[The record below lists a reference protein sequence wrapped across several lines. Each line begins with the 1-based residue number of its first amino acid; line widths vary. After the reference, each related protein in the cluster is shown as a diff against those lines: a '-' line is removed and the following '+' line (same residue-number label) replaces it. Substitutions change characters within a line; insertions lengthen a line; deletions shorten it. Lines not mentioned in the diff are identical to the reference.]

1 MKESEALI
9 KVKEFKSQGKGLM
22 TSQQYEAIAKLLVSM
37 SPCNFLVFGLGDDSY
52 LWQDINSEGKNVF
65 LENDEQWMQKFSK
78 SSLDIR
84 KVEYTTKIKDVNII
98 QFDENLLKLDL
109 EEDIRSTDW
118 DLILVDAPLG
128 HGPPNPNSP
137 WKNTPGRPFKGP
149 GRMSS
154 IYEASKLIGESGY
167 IIVDDLS
174 RHVEA
179 VYAGHFIGQD
189 KMINLIE
196 NKVGIFKLQ

>member
-1 MKESEALI
+1 MNQEEAVE
-9 KVKEFKSQGKGLM
+9 KVKFFKAQNKGLM
-22 TSQQYEAIAKLLVSM
+22 SEIQYIEIAKLLTEL
-37 SPCNFLVFGLGDDSY
+37 SPCNFLVFGLGEDSY
-52 LWQDINSEGKNVF
+52 LWQDINSEGTNVF
-65 LENDEQWMQKFSK
+65 LEDDTDWIDKFKEST
-78 SSLDIR
+78 LDIR
-84 KVEYTTKIKDVNII
+84 KVTYTTQIKDVNDI
-98 QFDENLLKLDL
+98 QFNTDLLTLNLDDDL
-109 EEDIRSTDW
+109 RKTNW

-154 IYEASKLIGESGY
+154 IFEASRLIGNSGY

-179 VYAGHFIGQD
+179 IYASQFIGQE
-189 KMINLIE
+189 KMINLVE
-196 NKVGIFKLQ
+196 NKVGIFKI